1 MLSHEE
7 AIERDWKTPY
17 VLGELPE
24 PERDRFEEHFF
35 DCPTC
40 SEDVKTAYL
49 LLRGVEATLKHPI
62 FATEVEPEAEE
73 VPSVPERKPA
83 PPMRSARPKW
93 SWAIQALPYAAI
105 LCLSLG
111 AGVQH
116 FALQKALSPRMVVAY
131 DIQPQAKG
139 STQKIVLPA
148 AGEFVELKFDL
159 IVVAPQYNW
168 EIKPAGADRAV
179 MSGEARPPAGAVLLQ
194 LVVPSSRLHPG
205 RWEATL
211 FVPPGNKT
219 VYPFEVIEEPGRNGA
234 P

>member
-40 SEDVKTAYL
+40 SEGVKTAYL
-49 LLRGVEATLKHPI
+49 LLRGVEATLKRPI
-62 FATEVEPEAEE
+62 FATELVPEAEE
-73 VPSVPERKPA
+73 APPVPERKPA
-83 PPMRSARPKW
+83 QPMRAARPKW

-105 LCLSLG
+105 VCLSLG

-116 FALQKALSPRMVVAY
+116 YALEKALSPRMVVAY
-131 DIQPQAKG
+131 DMAPQAKG
-139 STQKIVLPA
+139 GTQQIVLPA
-148 AGEFVELKFDL
+148 TGEFVELKFDL

-168 EIKPAGADRAV
+168 EIKPAGADRV
-179 MSGEARPPAGAVLLQ
+179 LMSGQARPPAHAVVLQ
-194 LVVPSSRLHPG
+194 LLVPAASLHPG
-205 RWEATL
+205 RYEATL
-211 FVPPGNKT
+211 IVPSGNKT